1 MRLGEIIADYC
12 RDHGLS
18 YRQFA
23 LQCGVTNGYISMVVN
38 GANPKTGKPLKPT
51 IESYS
56 KLAAGMGMSTN
67 ELFEMMD
74 DAPVSLAPP
83 ASRTIPADLKP
94 VKETIGER
102 IKQRRK
108 QIGMSAEQLAE
119 IIGKSAATVY
129 RYENGSI
136 ESVDSQALQPIADAL
151 GVTPGYLM
159 GWGESVDEADDD
171 LWTLREE
178 ERRDPDRKA
187 LYMLAKYGTAKDI
200 RQANAIIDAL
210 KATNPDF
217 YDGDDPA

>member
-83 ASRTIPADLKP
+83 TSHALPSNLKP
-94 VKETIGER
+94 VKETVGER

-159 GWGESVDEADDD
+159 GWGESVADPDDD

>member
-1 MRLGEIIADYC
+1 MT
-12 RDHGLS
+12 
-18 YRQFA
+18 
-23 LQCGVTNGYISMVVN
+23 V
-38 GANPKTGKPLKPT
+38 
-51 IESYS
+51 
-56 KLAAGMGMSTN
+56 
-67 ELFEMMD
+67 
-74 DAPVSLAPP
+74 
-83 ASRTIPADLKP
+83 
-94 VKETIGER
+94 GER

>member
-1 MRLGEIIADYC
+1 MT
-12 RDHGLS
+12 
-18 YRQFA
+18 
-23 LQCGVTNGYISMVVN
+23 V
-38 GANPKTGKPLKPT
+38 
-51 IESYS
+51 
-56 KLAAGMGMSTN
+56 
-67 ELFEMMD
+67 
-74 DAPVSLAPP
+74 
-83 ASRTIPADLKP
+83 
-94 VKETIGER
+94 GER

-108 QIGMSAEQLAE
+108 EIGMSAERLAE

-129 RYENGSI
+129 RYENGYI

-159 GWGESVDEADDD
+159 GWGESAAEADDD
-171 LWTLREE
+171 IWTLREE